1 MNVNEKRLAA
11 NAYPGRGIV
20 IGMTADAS
28 SLVQIYWI
36 MGRSENSR
44 NRIFMR
50 EGDDVKTRA
59 FIESK
64 MSDPSLI
71 IYYPV
76 RTAGNVHIV
85 TNGDQTDTIARHILK
100 GKTFE
105 ETLLTRQY
113 EPDSP
118 NYTPRIS
125 AAILFNGMNSSFKM
139 SILSTVGNSPS
150 EEKKAFFTYNRFV
163 PGEGRC
169 IHTYEGD
176 GNPLPSFDQNP
187 YIVSIGNNP
196 SETVERYWN
205 MLNAEN
211 RVALLV
217 KQINIDTGNIDI
229 RIMNRH
235 FD

>member
-150 EEKKAFFTYNRFV
+150 EEKKAFFTYNKFV